1 MKVGPESYKY
11 LFRLVKQML
20 MIVSRTARLLE
31 CLEFNPDE
39 FYQLLRDAEVAVRE
53 QLGSGSARVP
63 DLPQYILTKL
73 GLNKNLSS
81 LEKNIGEQTGDEE
94 EEESEEEFRQNKG
107 QKDAQLT
114 AQGFFNFC

>member
-1 MKVGPESYKY
+1 MI
-11 LFRLVKQML
+11 LRKQ
-20 MIVSRTARLLE
+20 
-31 CLEFNPDE
+31 FNPDE
-39 FYQLLRDAEVAVRE
+39 FYQLLGDAEVAVRE

-81 LEKNIGEQTGDEE
+81 LEKNIGEQTGDGVGEE
-94 EEESEEEFRQNKG
+94 EEEENEDEFGQNKG

-114 AQGFFNFC
+114 AHGVLCYFFIFGIS

>member
-1 MKVGPESYKY
+1 MNRKGIEERKRDCKGVSLSIFKSTSFES
-11 LFRLVKQML
+11 
-20 MIVSRTARLLE
+20 
-31 CLEFNPDE
+31 EFNPDE
-39 FYQLLRDAEVAVRE
+39 FYQLLGDAEVAVRE

-81 LEKNIGEQTGDEE
+81 LEKNIGEQTGDGAGEE
-94 EEESEEEFRQNKG
+94 DEEEFRQNKG